1 LSRKAYWDALAAGAI
16 NVLFSDVHADE
27 VYADALIA
35 PHAAYTVTVP
45 KDVQQRGETLR
56 YLRAIPAARV
66 LELQAAVARARHR
79 ATYTAKGHCHD
90 AASAI
95 ATGLVH
101 RFRAYRGAMCYARRY
116 PELAKR
122 FCDQRDDVVQCDS
135 VALRDHFNTTK
146 GRKENPEFG
155 CHGHH
160 LGNSEPS
167 RFDSFLGL
175 SVDNRSRTL
184 G

>member
-1 LSRKAYWDALAAGAI
+1 M
-16 NVLFSDVHADE
+16 HADE

-79 ATYTAKGHCHD
+79 A
-90 AASAI
+90 
-95 ATGLVH
+95 
-101 RFRAYRGAMCYARRY
+101 RGRG
-116 PELAKR
+116 
-122 FCDQRDDVVQCDS
+122 D
-135 VALRDHFNTTK
+135 
-146 GRKENPEFG
+146 
-155 CHGHH
+155 
-160 LGNSEPS
+160 PS
-167 RFDSFLGL
+167 RLLFFRSVKFTKSDKYLYASQSHTL
-175 SVDNRSRTL
+175 S